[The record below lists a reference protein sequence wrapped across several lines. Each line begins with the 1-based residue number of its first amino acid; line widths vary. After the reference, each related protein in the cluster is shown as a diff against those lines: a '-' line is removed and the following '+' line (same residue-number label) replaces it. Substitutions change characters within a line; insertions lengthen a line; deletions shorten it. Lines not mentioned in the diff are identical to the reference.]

1 MDPSRES
8 CAPIRQRPASR
19 GHRRPSRRA
28 GAAPVQRTLG
38 VTWIGVGR
46 ATANLRRLP
55 HTARAPRRADGAVHG
70 MLELVDSRRR
80 PEQIG
85 IPSGRY
91 RTCAAA
97 LTRGGSRP
105 PFIGTERGSPVPPR
119 RWHPSATGSR
129 HRLGILGGIPTDR
142 CGISFPKFFTKC
154 LPTGL
159 KTGGWRRIVH
169 PDVGRAGRADF
180 GRDVN
185 AEDIA
190 AFVCLAIDVQPD
202 MTEIS
207 PVPEIAA
214 PCGDFVW

>member
-19 GHRRPSRRA
+19 GHRRRSRRA
-28 GAAPVQRTLG
+28 GAAPVQQTLR

-46 ATANLRRLP
+46 AAANLRRLP
-55 HTARAPRRADGAVHG
+55 HTGGAPRRTDGAVRG
-70 MLELVDSRRR
+70 MLELDDSRRR
-80 PEQIG
+80 PELIG

-91 RTCAAA
+91 RTRAAA
-97 LTRGGSRP
+97 LTRGGPRP
-105 PFIGTERGSPVPPR
+105 PFIGTERGSPCR
-119 RWHPSATGSR
+119 HGRWHPPATGSR
-129 HRLGILGGIPTDR
+129 HRFGILGRIPTGR
-142 CGISFPKFFTKC
+142 RGSSFPKFFTKC

-190 AFVCLAIDVQPD
+190 ALVCLAIDVQPD